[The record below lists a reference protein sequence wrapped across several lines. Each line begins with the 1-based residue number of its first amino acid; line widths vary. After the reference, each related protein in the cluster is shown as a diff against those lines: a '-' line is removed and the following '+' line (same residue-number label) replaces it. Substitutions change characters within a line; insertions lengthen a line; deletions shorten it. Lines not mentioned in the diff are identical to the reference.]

1 MLFFGHVALLLI
13 TAMVQDTTT
22 MDRSRIEIINNGK
35 YIAINQTTNIKGG
48 PAIGNMLNAHYFPG
62 INLYNGGRF
71 KEAEAEFTY
80 VITRPHYLS
89 ENPRRA
95 EYMSTS
101 YYLRGMVYAYHAK
114 GLGRQSAAQEDFE
127 AALTWNPKNYLAYLE
142 LSRLYA
148 SLGFQQEAASVLG
161 HLLEMKPDDEVA
173 REAQMELN
181 KVTQKAAQAPSKQ

>member
-1 MLFFGHVALLLI
+1 MLFFGHVALLFI
-13 TAMVQDTTT
+13 TALVQDTTT
-22 MDRSRIEIINNGK
+22 MDRSRIEIVNNGK

-95 EYMSTS
+95 EYLSTA
-101 YYLRGMVYAYHAK
+101 YYLRGMIYAYHAK
-114 GLGRQSAAQEDFE
+114 GVGRHSVAQEDFE
-127 AALTWNPKNYLAYLE
+127 AALKWNPRNYVVFLE
-142 LSRLYA
+142 LSYLY
-148 SLGFQQEAASVLG
+148 SRLGFQVEATSILRQ
-161 HLLEMKPDDEVA
+161 LLDLKPDDEIA
-173 REAQMELN
+173 RQAQTELD
-181 KVTQKAAQAPSKQ
+181 KLAHKASEPISK